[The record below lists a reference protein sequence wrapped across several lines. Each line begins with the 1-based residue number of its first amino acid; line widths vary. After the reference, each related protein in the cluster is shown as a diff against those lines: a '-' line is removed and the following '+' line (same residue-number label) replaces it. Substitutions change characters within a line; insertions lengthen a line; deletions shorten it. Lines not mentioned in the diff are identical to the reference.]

1 MGCVC
6 DKLESWLGAG
16 LVDIKAE
23 IYTLPTMSDLQK
35 KYIQDGWRILSQDL
49 GNIGVLTFVGYVV
62 VIF

>member
-49 GNIGVLTFVGYVV
+49 GNIGVLTFVGYVLC
-62 VIF
+62 